1 MSALFKAPTVNIPA
15 PPTPVPP
22 PPMPDP
28 FSPAAQEAARAQAAE
43 RAGRS
48 STILTTAANRGAVA
62 TSGASVPYSG
72 KSLGGGS

>member
-15 PPTPVPP
+15 PAPIAP

-28 FSPAAQEAARAQAAE
+28 YNPANMEAAKMQAAQ

-48 STILTTAANRGAVA
+48 STVLTTATRGQDASA
-62 TSGASVPYSG
+62 TVPYSG
-72 KSLGGGS
+72 RTLGGG